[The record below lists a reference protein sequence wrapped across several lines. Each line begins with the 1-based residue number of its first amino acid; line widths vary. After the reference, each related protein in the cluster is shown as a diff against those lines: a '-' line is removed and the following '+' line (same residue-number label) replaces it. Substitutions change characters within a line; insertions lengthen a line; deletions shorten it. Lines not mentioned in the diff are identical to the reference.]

1 MRISKVVGAD
11 KQLTTDAQGFSSM
24 PKVGVQLQEAV
35 PSGSA
40 SIAFDIAVNVQQAES
55 GPLLLKKFTATGFRG
70 QAGGI
75 SKQLD
80 FFVEDE
86 SRIQ

>member
-1 MRISKVVGAD
+1 
-11 KQLTTDAQGFSSM
+11 M
-24 PKVGVQLQEAV
+24 PKVGVQLQDVV
-35 PSGSA
+35 PSGNA
-40 SIAFDIAVNVQQAES
+40 TIAFDIAVNNEQAES
-55 GPLLLKKFTATGFRG
+55 GPLLLKKFTAVGFRG